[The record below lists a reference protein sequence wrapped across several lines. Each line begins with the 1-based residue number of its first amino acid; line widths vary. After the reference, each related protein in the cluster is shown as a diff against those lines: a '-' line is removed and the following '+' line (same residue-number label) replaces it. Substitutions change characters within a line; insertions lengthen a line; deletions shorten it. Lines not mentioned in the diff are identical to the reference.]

1 MYVFYIYLKVQWD
14 EGRLLVIGG
23 REFSYSGTHFN
34 GDVTDVQVQNILEK
48 LDFKEK
54 DLTTERHHHLD
65 F

>member
-34 GDVTDVQVQNILEK
+34 GDVTDVQVQNIFEK
-48 LDFKEK
+48 LDFKE
-54 DLTTERHHHLD
+54 
-65 F
+65 

>member
-1 MYVFYIYLKVQWD
+1 MYMSLIYFKVQWD

-48 LDFKEK
+48 K
-54 DLTTERHHHLD
+54 DNEE
-65 F
+65 